1 MILWA
6 IDCWSRCFRLVIFVS
21 VLFLSV
27 ILCAGNCA
35 GRYRML
41 RSFFECHHITGFANF
56 IILRV
61 LLKAA
66 PRPGGPVALIFHNF
80 VCPAV
85 NPRACTNLHLVWVW
99 KIDYGEFEFGYHF
112 NNHLN
117 PFDPFFRC
125 LLLSEK
131 CCHSLFIRLLT
142 EPDREDVHCQ
152 MMKWET
158 SSNSPSSMLLFKL
171 PHKNGW

>member
-1 MILWA
+1 MF
-6 IDCWSRCFRLVIFVS
+6 CFCQWF
-21 VLFLSV
+21 
-27 ILCAGNCA
+27 CAQVTARADTVCCVHSLNV
-35 GRYRML
+35 
-41 RSFFECHHITGFANF
+41 

-61 LLKAA
+61 LLISLYYVFCLKQ
-66 PRPGGPVALIFHNF
+66 PRGPVARWPGGPNF
-80 VCPAV
+80 PQFFCPAV